1 MNKSS
6 SEKVTLNVEGMS
18 CNNCAAG
25 IKKHLEKNLINEVNV
40 NFSLAEV
47 TFSNN
52 KNYTIQSVIK
62 LIESI
67 GYKVKK
73 QNFEEKKF
81 LKIEMPCIKLYE
93 TNYDH
98 WDILEFLKEKNFSN
112 DDEKLESSESFL
124 LNLIR
129 FISERKITF
138 LSLTIFSLIIL
149 TYFIFNGSDEKNKIN
164 ALEGISSEEQVIYE
178 NEIISDSFITE
189 DENTTNNVIDDQIVF
204 EKDPEIPIIDIDYEE
219 DNGNISLENGSSD
232 IEIIVQGESWV
243 EIIDDEQILLFELLQ
258 TGFYEVTGYG
268 PFKFKIGHSPSVKIY
283 LNGNN
288 IDFSKTV
295 SKYTDYAHFLY
306 KEGVAVELFK
316 D

>member
-1 MNKSS
+1 MDSD
-6 SEKVTLNVEGMS
+6 
-18 CNNCAAG
+18 
-25 IKKHLEKNLINEVNV
+25 LEKIRIEKGISLNEI
-40 NFSLAEV
+40 S
-47 TFSNN
+47 S
-52 KNYTIQSVIK
+52 K
-62 LIESI
+62 LNIPE
-67 GYKVKK
+67 
-73 QNFEEKKF
+73 KF
-81 LKIEMPCIKLYE
+81 LLAIEGHNFDRLPAPIFAKSQINKYCSFLDLDPSTILIKYE
-93 TNYDH
+93 
-98 WDILEFLKEKNFSN
+98 EFLKEKNFSN

-149 TYFIFNGSDEKNKIN
+149 TYFIFNASDEKNEIN
-164 ALEGISSEEQVIYE
+164 ALEGISSEEQEIYE
-178 NEIISDSFITE
+178 NEIISDSFITK
-189 DENTTNNVIDDQIVF
+189 DENTMNNVIDDQIVF
-204 EKDPEIPIIDIDYEE
+204 EKDPEIPIIDIDFEE
-219 DNGNISLENGSSD
+219 DDGNISLENGSSD

-306 KEGVAVELFK
+306 KDGVAVELFK